1 MPLSQK
7 SVILVGFS
15 LRGSS
20 LATNMF
26 VKETN
31 LNVLLSFSFLS
42 SQFETAVAKVFVF
55 LNLKNPLSL

>member
-15 LRGSS
+15 LRRSS
-20 LATNMF
+20 FATSML

-31 LNVLLSFSFLS
+31 LNVVLSFSFLS

-55 LNLKNPLSL
+55 LNRKNPLSL